1 MSKKDISKILTKGTV
16 KQRLLLIAED
26 VARARYLQDK
36 LLTDH
41 EFNTISESFK
51 KPNEIQLWNKWS
63 RLQETVTN
71 ALNNLQG
78 LSFEVKMHYSNLRG
92 YILVLHTI
100 ENAEVLVNSVLHEV
114 KDPKERKR
122 ISEAGSKG
130 VDLLFSKTTTDQE
143 GYLDIK
149 IDFEGDSYTDEN
161 GKPIHYKEPP
171 RKTKKYTLLTV
182 MNNVRS
188 QAITS
193 ATKYIS
199 WSKAIEDFMEEE
211 GFNVKVY
218 KEIIKK
224 LDTEV
229 YQPVIAWNKYR
240 EDSKTFIDE
249 LPHLR
254 ADKIKT
260 KAQYNIAPNILP
272 IEVDENIYNWFKD
285 NFLKD
290 E

>member
-16 KQRLLLIAED
+16 KQRLLLYFEN
-26 VARARYLQDK
+26 VASVNHGK
-36 LLTDH
+36 KELLTTS
-41 EFNTISESFK
+41 EATTIANSFK
-51 KPNEIQLWNKWS
+51 TPNEIRLWNKWC
-63 RLQETVTN
+63 RLDRKVSM
-71 ALNNLQG
+71 AIMNLQG
-78 LSFEVKMHYSNLRG
+78 LKFEVLMDLSNLRG

-114 KDPKERKR
+114 KDTKERKR

-143 GYLDIK
+143 GYVDIK

-161 GKPIHYKEPP
+161 GKLIHYTEPS
-171 RKTKKYTLLTV
+171 RKTKQYTLLTV

-218 KEIIKK
+218 KEIIEK
-224 LDTEV
+224 LDSHI
-229 YQPVIAWNKYR
+229 YQPIISWPKYR
-240 EDSKTFIDE
+240 EDSKTFIPE
-249 LPHLR
+249 LPNLR

-260 KAQYNIAPNILP
+260 KAQYNMAPNILP
-272 IEVDENIYNWFKD
+272 IEVDENIYNWFTKE
-285 NFLKD
+285 FLKD